1 VSQQAPEVLD
11 QASQILMELGRRQAR
26 IEELEARL
34 AAQTAAEE
42 TTDEA
47 KRRKEQIHRSGPVCT
62 LRWILQ
68 PQGKVLIGTRV
79 YTGHGPVK
87 DRTTGRVTKPGST
100 FEAPPEDARILD
112 ESMYA
117 EIIDGREHVVKWT
130 PQVIVHADAA
140 PAPAPGDYDAW
151 NALVASG

>member
-1 VSQQAPEVLD
+1 VSQQPPEVLD

-34 AAQTAAEE
+34 AAQQATEE

-47 KRRKEQIHRSGPVCT
+47 RKRKLAIHQSGPVCT

-87 DRTTGRVTKPGST
+87 DRTTGRITHPGST

-130 PQVIVHADAA
+130 PQVIVRADAA

>member
-42 TTDEA
+42 TTEEA

-87 DRTTGRVTKPGST
+87 DRTTGRVTQPGST

-130 PQVIVHADAA
+130 PQVVVRADAA
-140 PAPAPGDYDAW
+140 PQPAAGDTDAW
-151 NALVASG
+151 EGLAVYG